1 MDLLSALKDI
11 GTNVGLVVDDVLNDI
26 TEFIGVMVENIV
38 NEFMNEDEK

>member
-11 GTNVGLVVDDVLNDI
+11 GTNVGLVVDEVLNDI
-26 TEFIGVMVENIV
+26 TEIIGVMAENIA

>member
-26 TEFIGVMVENIV
+26 TEFIGVMVENIA
-38 NEFMNEDEK
+38 NEFINEDEK

>member
-11 GTNVGLVVDDVLNDI
+11 GTNVVLVVDDILNDI
-26 TEFIGVMVENIV
+26 TEIIGVMAENIA

>member
-26 TEFIGVMVENIV
+26 TEIIGVMAENIA